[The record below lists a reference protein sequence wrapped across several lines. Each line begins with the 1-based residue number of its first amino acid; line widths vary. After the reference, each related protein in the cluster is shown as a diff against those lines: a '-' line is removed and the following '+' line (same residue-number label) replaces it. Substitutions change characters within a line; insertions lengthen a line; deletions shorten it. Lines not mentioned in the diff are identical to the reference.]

1 MKGTGGSQAVVVIMV
16 IALLAVAAYIAGYAY
31 HSGDHTKWFKTSSR
45 VRQVEEMAR
54 TLKMT
59 K

>member
-1 MKGTGGSQAVVVIMV
+1 MKGTGGLQAVVVIMLIV
-16 IALLAVAAYIAGYAY
+16 LLAAAAYIAGRAY
-31 HSGDHTKWFKTSSR
+31 HSGDRSKWFEPSSR

-54 TLKMT
+54 LLKMA

>member
-16 IALLAVAAYIAGYAY
+16 IALLAAAAYIAGYAY
-31 HSGDHTKWFKTSSR
+31 HSGDHSKWFRPSSR
-45 VRQVEEMAR
+45 VRQVEKMAR
-54 TLKMT
+54 MLKMT